1 MSLTVRDFH
10 NFMETIA
17 PSYLKESYDNVGLM
31 VGDFDAKVTN
41 IIIALDCTL
50 EVIKEAVEKKS
61 NLILTHHPLLFL
73 KPSAITMENL
83 QGKKIIELIEHNINV
98 YSSHTN
104 LDVVKGGL
112 NDIIAKILGFN
123 KWSILEPVHGNS
135 QISDQGVG
143 RITVLDQSITLEQL
157 CKKVKESLGIHHL
170 KYAGQ
175 DDMMIKKIAVINGS
189 GQDYFKAALKHGADC
204 IITGDTSYH
213 YVSDFIEMGVGIIDA
228 GHFET
233 EWPSMKIF
241 AQLLEGQLKEV
252 GFDNSVIISEN
263 CRSPYKFI

>member
-1 MSLTVRDFH
+1 MSLTVREFH
-10 NFMETIA
+10 DVMESIA

-31 VGDFDAKVTN
+31 VGDFNSEITN
-41 IIIALDCTL
+41 IIVALDCTL
-50 EVIKEAVEKKS
+50 EVIKEAAEKKS

-73 KPSAITMENL
+73 KPSAVTMDTL
-83 QGKKIIELIEHNINV
+83 QGKKIMELIKNNINV

-112 NDIIAKILGFN
+112 NDIIAEILGFRQ
-123 KWSILEPVHGNS
+123 WSIIEPASANS
-135 QISDQGVG
+135 HEAHQGVG
-143 RITVLDQSITLEQL
+143 RISTLDKPTTMKQL
-157 CKKVKESLGIHHL
+157 CKKVSEALKIHNL
-170 KYAGQ
+170 KYAGE
-175 DDMMIKKIAVINGS
+175 DDLLISKVAVINGS
-189 GQDYFKAALKHGADC
+189 GEDYFEAALKQGADC

-213 YVSDFIEMGVGIIDA
+213 HVSDYAEICIGVIDA

-241 AQLLEGQLKEV
+241 AQLLERNLKEM
-252 GFDNSVIISEN
+252 GFNNSVIISEN